1 MINVY
6 SIKEILEASNNIL
19 KSSTV
24 SKDDSSIYE
33 KVLEKKDISILA
45 VRPSPLNIT
54 DSKKNIPTDIEKII
68 LETEKSQLNTNKT
81 INDTTD
87 YKEKKN
93 LLEQNTINQKDLIE
107 DLYKNFG
114 KKIKKNSLKLIL

>member
-54 DSKKNIPTDIEKII
+54 NSKKIFQQI
-68 LETEKSQLNTNKT
+68 
-81 INDTTD
+81 
-87 YKEKKN
+87 
-93 LLEQNTINQKDLIE
+93 
-107 DLYKNFG
+107 
-114 KKIKKNSLKLIL
+114 